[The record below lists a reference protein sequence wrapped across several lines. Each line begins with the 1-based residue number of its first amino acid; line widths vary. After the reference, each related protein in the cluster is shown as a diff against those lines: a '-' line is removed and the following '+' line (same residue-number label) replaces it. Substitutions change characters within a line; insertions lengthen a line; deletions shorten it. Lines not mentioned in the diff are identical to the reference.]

1 MSNELKIR
9 IDSIERKIDRIL
21 SLVEKSSS
29 PEENDKRMN
38 EAFAIDVAANILVR
52 MLPEDKANE
61 LSKLFK
67 S

>member
-1 MSNELKIR
+1 MEYLIDK
-9 IDSIERKIDRIL
+9 IDSMERKIDRIL

-29 PEENDKRMN
+29 PEENNKRMN

>member
-1 MSNELKIR
+1 MEYLIDR
-9 IDSIERKIDRIL
+9 IDSMERKIDRIL
-21 SLVEKSSS
+21 SLVEKSNSK
-29 PEENDKRMN
+29 EENDKRMN